1 MVVTCRSTQTQT
13 DEIEGLPPL
22 KKLRAVVRPSCR
34 PPSKAPVV
42 APPPNPDPAARRPLP
57 GPPPPNV
64 AGVWHPAMARAP
76 LAIASMAPGIVLV
89 QGPQFVPGPLKPGS
103 PEWWAQRP
111 HRPILIPSPTPAEPK
126 VQAAPVDPGAQDG
139 TQPARKLDLRVPKTP
154 PEPAPED
161 EPVPSHFKRPTAHYG
176 MSGMVP
182 VERPYVFCL
191 HIILGS
197 V

>member
-1 MVVTCRSTQTQT
+1 M
-13 DEIEGLPPL
+13 
-22 KKLRAVVRPSCR
+22 
-34 PPSKAPVV
+34 
-42 APPPNPDPAARRPLP
+42 
-57 GPPPPNV
+57 
-64 AGVWHPAMARAP
+64 
-76 LAIASMAPGIVLV
+76 AIASMAPGIVLV

-111 HRPILIPSPTPAEPK
+111 HRPAEPK
-126 VQAAPVDPGAQDG
+126 VQAAPVDPGVQ
-139 TQPARKLDLRVPKTP
+139 ARKLDLRVPKTP